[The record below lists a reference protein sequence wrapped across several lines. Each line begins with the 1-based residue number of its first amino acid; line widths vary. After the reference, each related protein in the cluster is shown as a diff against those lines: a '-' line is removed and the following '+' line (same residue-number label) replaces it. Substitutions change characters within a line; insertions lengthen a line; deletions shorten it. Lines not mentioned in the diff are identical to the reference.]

1 MVRSDVRLRGMNL
14 LLGLGALV
22 LTEVG
27 RHVYR
32 PFIYRR
38 GIDDFHIAD
47 TLGNSL
53 GTVAT
58 IFVLLAVFGRDR
70 KADDRIILS
79 ATVGAVL
86 FELGSPLLG
95 KPIDPW
101 DVAATVI
108 AGGLSWFLARSLH
121 GQTATRSLYSP
132 DST

>member
-1 MVRSDVRLRGMNL
+1 MIRSDVRCRAMNL
-14 LLGLGALV
+14 LVGLGALV

-58 IFVLLAVFGRDR
+58 IFVLLAIFGRDH
-70 KADDRIILS
+70 KSDDRIIVS
-79 ATVGAVL
+79 ATVGTVL
-86 FELGSPLLG
+86 YELASPLLG

-101 DVAATVI
+101 DATATII
-108 AGGLSWFLARSLH
+108 AGGLSWLLARRLH
-121 GQTATRSLYSP
+121 GPGRDRIATRS
-132 DST
+132 